1 MRTVQ
6 LGRDASTQVS
16 HENKVDTAMKDADIK
31 YSVKEKAGLEK
42 SVRGEFSDCSC
53 LSLSSYS
60 FTVLENY
67 VKIAYADGC

>member
-42 SVRGEFSDCSC
+42 SVRGKIVHLLIRKIIADVFISRKPFAPDDD
-53 LSLSSYS
+53 SL
-60 FTVLENY
+60 T
-67 VKIAYADGC
+67 